1 MPDRRRPTA
10 TLIRTLASNALTEK
24 YDILADKKN
33 VIADNMIQKME
44 RERLYAEE
52 EHYLRKECL
61 QLDVEIKKTIRETFL
76 LVCYI

>member
-10 TLIRTLASNALTEK
+10 TLVRTLASNALAEK

-33 VIADNMIQKME
+33 VIADRMIQKME
-44 RERLYAEE
+44 RERLHAEE

-61 QLDVEIKKTIRETFL
+61 HVDVEIKKKQLEKL
-76 LVCYI
+76 SY